1 MFRCDSRSGGSVL
14 RHSKYP
20 NYTNHTPCT
29 SLQHCLSDGACS
41 GLLRYINDTSTILRR
56 YFDDIST
63 IYNGRNMIEVSSI
76 NSRYDGVG
84 CLMERRKP
92 LRLSCL
98 ISRDKF
104 CGLKKR
110 QPIWLKSFSPAKREI
125 DSRFNSSFN
134 LLFDN
139 QLDSHIKS

>member
-1 MFRCDSRSGGSVL
+1 MV
-14 RHSKYP
+14 KVWY
-20 NYTNHTPCT
+20 
-29 SLQHCLSDGACS
+29 
-41 GLLRYINDTSTILRR
+41 
-56 YFDDIST
+56 
-63 IYNGRNMIEVSSI
+63 I
-76 NSRYDGVG
+76 NSRNDGVG

-125 DSRFNSSFN
+125 DTLPPPLNKSIVHFNSRFNSCFN

-139 QLDSHIKS
+139 QLDSHKKVKHS